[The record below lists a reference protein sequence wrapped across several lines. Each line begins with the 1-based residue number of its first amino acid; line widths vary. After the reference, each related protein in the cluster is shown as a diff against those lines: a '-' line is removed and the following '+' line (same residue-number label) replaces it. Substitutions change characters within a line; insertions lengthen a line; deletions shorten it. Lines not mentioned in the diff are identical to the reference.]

1 MEGVAALPACDALAS
16 LIAWWR
22 EAGVDTLVEDTPR
35 DWLGA
40 KPNPLPQA
48 GEGRLR
54 SSQGEGLNSA
64 PTALTPLAPSGASCP
79 LPERE
84 REELPPTLPELLA
97 WMRDSADVPEARW
110 GRTRLLAAGD
120 PQSGVMI
127 LTDMPEPGDAEAG
140 RLLAGEVGDLFD
152 RMLAAIG
159 RSRETIWLAPI
170 ASIRS
175 IGRVPPEAAERLVE
189 IARHQIRLVA
199 PKRLLI
205 MGETP
210 NKALIGADWQSRRGG
225 YHMLNFDGV
234 EVAAVPTFHPRL
246 LHKSPAFKKEAWLD
260 LQLLMKGL

>member
-1 MEGVAALPACDALAS
+1 MEGVAALHDRDALAS

-35 DWLGA
+35 DWLAARSVHPSVGTSDDRDVA
-40 KPNPLPQA
+40 EQKSRMAALSPVASPPRLP
-48 GEGRLR
+48 
-54 SSQGEGLNSA
+54 SSLQL
-64 PTALTPLAPSGASCP
+64 PSS
-79 LPERE
+79 LPD
-84 REELPPTLPELLA
+84 LLA
-97 WMRDSADVPEARW
+97 WMRDSTEVPEARW
-110 GRTRLLAAGD
+110 GRTRILPAGD
-120 PQSGVMI
+120 PQSGIMI

-152 RMLAAIG
+152 KMLAAIG
-159 RSRETIWLAPI
+159 RSRQTVWLAPV

-175 IGRVPPEAAERLVE
+175 IGRVPAETAERLVE
-189 IARHQIRLVA
+189 IARHQIRLIA

-210 NKALIGADWQSRRGG
+210 NRALIGTDWQGRRGD
-225 YHMLNFDGV
+225 YHMLNLDGV

-246 LHKSPAFKKEAWLD
+246 LHKSPAFKKEAWRD